1 MASIA
6 HLARPGA
13 NDEGRMEVLHAAAEA
28 FNAKGYTLTTIDD
41 IADRMSAT
49 KGRVYHYYRTKADI
63 FLDVHL
69 AAMELMLARVGP
81 LARGEGTP
89 SDRLYAMAA
98 EHARLVMDEFTMQR
112 AAIPA
117 GELRIAADGASSP
130 DAVRQVIALRDEY
143 EQLYAEVIR
152 DGLASG
158 EFHAEADR
166 LLTKFLL
173 GALNWITMWF
183 RRDGGADPELIASE
197 CASFVLHGV
206 RQVG

>member
-13 NDEGRMEVLHAAAEA
+13 NDEGRME
-28 FNAKGYTLTTIDD
+28 
-41 IADRMSAT
+41 
-49 KGRVYHYYRTKADI
+49 
-63 FLDVHL
+63 
-69 AAMELMLARVGP
+69 
-81 LARGEGTP
+81 
-89 SDRLYAMAA
+89 
-98 EHARLVMDEFTMQR
+98 
-112 AAIPA
+112 
-117 GELRIAADGASSP
+117 RIAADDASSP

-197 CASFVLHGV
+197 CAGFVLHGV